1 MFSLI
6 GDAVNAVVDVVDDV
20 AEEVVG
26 KRIIGRVD
34 VKKMIEGGM
43 TIYAI
48 ADVTG
53 MSVDAVRK
61 MIHD

>member
-1 MFSLI
+1 MFGLI

-61 MIHD
+61 MIND